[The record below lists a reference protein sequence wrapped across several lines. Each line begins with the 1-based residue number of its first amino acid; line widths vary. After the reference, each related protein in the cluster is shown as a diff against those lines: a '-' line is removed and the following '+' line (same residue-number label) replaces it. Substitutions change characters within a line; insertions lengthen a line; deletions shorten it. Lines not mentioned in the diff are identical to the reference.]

1 MPQLLTVC
9 RRAAPLASPVGRR
22 AALLGLL
29 ATAGCATRPPPPL
42 GAADAPASEVVF
54 LVQRDWH
61 TDIGLAVADLQGDL
75 ATLGARWPGASHLVL
90 GFGER
95 AYLLSRHRSLA
106 DMAMALV
113 PGPGAMLVTGLSV
126 APSAA
131 FGAADALALRVTSE
145 GFARLQRYLAES
157 FEWEADGAPRRLAD
171 GPYAGAEFYGAALT
185 YSAGFTCNTWVAEAL
200 AQAGLPV
207 RVRGVLFAGQ
217 VMEQARRL
225 AGP

>member
-1 MPQLLTVC
+1 MP
-9 RRAAPLASPVGRR
+9 
-22 AALLGLL
+22 
-29 ATAGCATRPPPPL
+29 ATEL
-42 GAADAPASEVVF
+42 IFV
-54 LVQRDWH
+54 VQRDWH
-61 TDIGLAVADLQGDL
+61 IDIGLAVADLQGDL
-75 ATLGARWPGASHLVL
+75 ATLGARWPGASHLVI

-126 APSAA
+126 PPTTA
-131 FGAADALALRVTSE
+131 FGEADALALRVTPE
-145 GFARLQRYLAES
+145 GFARQQRYLAES
-157 FEWEADGAPRRLAD
+157 FEWDPDGSPRRLAD

-185 YSAGFTCNTWVAEAL
+185 YSAGFTCNTWAAEAL

-217 VMEQARRL
+217 VMEQARRM
-225 AGP
+225 AGR